1 MKNNNI
7 ILIVCLF
14 MLFFSCNKG
23 NETNNNSLLCV
34 KVDLNDRI
42 KLSEF
47 ADSVKFIR
55 LSNENLLR
63 DVSKLLLDK
72 DENMYI
78 LDSNGDGIFKF
89 DRTGKYVCQISRKGH
104 GPGEYTKISDFDI
117 FEDRMIV
124 NDGYK
129 QLFYHLDGTFISEQK
144 EYFPRSV
151 VWVNDTICES
161 FGAQALGVYIDGKK
175 TKFFKT
181 KFTDNDLLA
190 FHGFHFTKNG
200 NHIYW
205 EDCYNDTIYTIRGG
219 KPLPYLYVDFGDL
232 KLPSDISID
241 NTIEMD
247 DKIKRYCFD
256 VSGFK
261 ISDNFITFSFRH
273 TNCFYVCI
281 HNRQTSDS
289 YVYKTLLNDVNIAQ
303 AGFFPMYIQNK
314 VLYFVSPSED
324 IFNYYTALK
333 ESTEEEHQQMASRI
347 LEAVGGSIDEMDNPF
362 IVAVTCK

>member
-1 MKNNNI
+1 M
-7 ILIVCLF
+7 
-14 MLFFSCNKG
+14 SC
-23 NETNNNSLLCV
+23 SDV
-34 KVDLNDRI
+34 KENQKPGLYKIDVRLDDVLN
-42 KLSEF
+42 LS
-47 ADSVKFIR
+47 AIASDVKFIR
-55 LSNENLLR
+55 LSNDNLLR

-78 LDSNGDGIFKF
+78 LDSNGDGVFKF

-124 NDGYK
+124 NDRYK
-129 QLFYHLDGTFISEQK
+129 QFFYHLDGTFISEQK

-161 FGAQALGVYIDGKK
+161 FGIQSLGVYIDGAE
-175 TKFFKT
+175 TRFFKT
-181 KFTDNDLLA
+181 EFTDNDLMVS
-190 FHGFHFTKNG
+190 HGFHFTKNG

-232 KLPSDISID
+232 KLPSDIPID
-241 NTIEMD
+241 NTIVMN

-256 VSGFK
+256 VSRFK
-261 ISDNFITFSFRH
+261 ISDNFITFSFKH

-289 YVYKTLLNDVNIAQ
+289 YVYKTIVNDVNIAPT
-303 AGFFPMYIQNK
+303 GFFPMYIKNE

-333 ESTEEEHQQMASRI
+333 ESPEKEHQQMASRI